1 MLKYFVLVA
10 VIVGVAACSPKREFT
25 VDTGDGDKAK
35 VSIDGDGES
44 GTIVADDA
52 MLQFG
57 DAVTDAVFPKGAE
70 QYPGSKVITFMRMQ
84 GAADDGGDLAVINL
98 ETNASSADLIT
109 FYKEKVKAAGLTIRS
124 ESLAPDASVLQASG
138 ENDKDQVTI
147 VISRESG
154 KSIAMISGSL
164 PPQ

>member
-1 MLKYFVLVA
+1 MLASVV
-10 VIVGVAACSPKREFT
+10 ACSPKREFS

-35 VSIDGDGES
+35 VKLDGDGES
-44 GTIVADDA
+44 GTITTDDA
-52 MLQFG
+52 MVQFG

-98 ETNASSADLIT
+98 ETNASSADLIK
-109 FYKEKVKAAGLTIRS
+109 FYKDKVKAAGLTIRS
-124 ESLAPDASVLQASG
+124 ESLAPDASVLQASS

-147 VISRESG
+147 VISRENE
-154 KSIAMISGSL
+154 KSIVMISGNL